1 MDGNLILQNLGAWMA
16 VVKPRKASWRR
27 GQEKSHRK
35 TEGEDS
41 KESREDGV
49 KLSLHRAPVES
60 QEQVFCPRDLGYSQ
74 KQRPKTRGL
83 RMTW

>member
-49 KLSLHRAPVES
+49 KLGLHTEHQLSPKNKCPV
-60 QEQVFCPRDLGYSQ
+60 LGTCATHKSSG
-74 KQRPKTRGL
+74 QRPEVSG
-83 RMTW
+83 